1 MKPFSE
7 ELLAKLANA
16 TVAPPETRPRVLLGA
31 EEVDKARERAK
42 ATPGF
47 IDSLAEAAREASAS
61 EDLFGAEPELPYFC
75 QTPLRSLANA
85 AFILEDEAFAARALE
100 GVEVMFSFPPEE
112 WVARPHRPMR
122 CDHAMLNVASAIGI
136 STDLCASAWP
146 DDAVTSISERINAY
160 TVSRFLETW
169 EKQDAHWSS
178 PDYHWNWKI
187 MCCGEMGTA
196 ALACA
201 EEISNLDAV
210 LPAALAGC
218 LDILD
223 FVPPEGDWA
232 EGPGYWLGTLGHGVR
247 FGVGLKRATGGAVDL
262 FEHPAL
268 RITGDY
274 IVHVTEPDGQVYNFN
289 DNGISLGASLD
300 TLLLL
305 ASLRRRG
312 DWARTARASD
322 HATVERVIWDDPSLA
337 DAIPEA
343 TSRSYP
349 TTGVVTM
356 RSGWDEQA
364 TFVGLKSGSSA
375 VGHSQLDANSFV
387 VSSRGERLLI
397 DEGIWPYG
405 HDLGFFD
412 SAGGKRWNFD
422 GNGTIGHNTLMVDGE
437 GQRYGAGYPGRIV
450 SFDAG
455 GEVDVAVG
463 DATEAYGGKLTRY
476 LRTLAFLKPDVVLV
490 YDRVSSEEPRILEWL
505 FHHRAEVSGDERLT
519 EFRRNGVTLSLSRVI
534 PEHMECW
541 RMSDVKRTST
551 YTESNQHRP
560 KRVSVE
566 YRGFGPF
573 HPCREIEVLWAI
585 HAGDACDR
593 PEVEASAGDDGA
605 VTARAVFRDGNQRI
619 VTLPK

>member
-7 ELLAKLANA
+7 DLLAKLANA
-16 TVAPPETRPRVLLGA
+16 TVAPSETRPRVLLCA
-31 EEVDKARERAK
+31 EEVDGVRERARGI
-42 ATPGF
+42 PGF
-47 IDSLAEAAREASAS
+47 VDKLADTAREASGS

-136 STDLCASAWP
+136 STDLCASLWP
-146 DDAVTSISERINAY
+146 VDAAASISERINAY
-160 TVSRFLETW
+160 TVARFLETW

-178 PDYHWNWKI
+178 PGYHWNWKI

-196 ALACA
+196 AIACA
-201 EEISNLDAV
+201 EAISDLDAV
-210 LPAALAGC
+210 LRAALEGC

-232 EGPGYWLGTLGHGVR
+232 EGPGYWLGTLGHGVK
-247 FGVGLKRATGGAVDL
+247 FGVGLLRATGGAADL

-268 RITGDY
+268 RKTGDY

-289 DNGISLGASLD
+289 DNGIALGPSLD
-300 TLLLL
+300 YLLLL
-305 ASLRRRG
+305 ARLRRRG

-322 HATVERVIWDDPSLA
+322 HATVERLIWDDPTLV
-337 DAIPEA
+337 DAIPEE
-343 TSRSYP
+343 TSGSYP

-356 RSGWDEQA
+356 RSGWDDQA

-412 SAGGKRWNFD
+412 SGGGKRWNFD

-437 GQRYGAGYPGRIV
+437 GQRYGADYPGRIV
-450 SFDAG
+450 SFDG
-455 GEVDVAVG
+455 GEEVDVAVA
-463 DATEAYGGKLTRY
+463 DATAAYGGRLKRY
-476 LRTLAFLKPDVVLV
+476 RRALAFLKPDVLLV
-490 YDRVSSEEPRILEWL
+490 YDRVSSEEPRLFEWL
-505 FHHRAEVSGDERLT
+505 FHHRADVSGDERLT
-519 EFRRNGVTLSLSRVI
+519 RFTRNGATLSLSRVI

-541 RMSDVKRTST
+541 RTSDVRRTST
-551 YTESNQHRP
+551 YTESNQFRP

-566 YRGFGPF
+566 YRSYGPF

-585 HAGDACDR
+585 HVGDASER
-593 PEVEASAGDDGA
+593 PEVEGSVGDEAATVRVRFGDG
-605 VTARAVFRDGNQRI
+605 TERI
-619 VTLPK
+619 VTLPG

>member
-7 ELLAKLANA
+7 DLLEKLAKT
-16 TVAPPETRPRVLLGA
+16 TVAPPAARPRVLLGA
-31 EEVDKARERAK
+31 GEVDGVRERAR

-47 IDSLAEAAREASAS
+47 VDSLAEAAREASANQ
-61 EDLFGAEPELPYFC
+61 DLFGAEPELPYFC

-100 GVEVMFSFPPEE
+100 GVEAMFSFPPEE

-122 CDHAMLNVASAIGI
+122 CDHAMLNVASAIGV
-136 STDLCASAWP
+136 SMDLCSPLWTA
-146 DDAVTSISERINAY
+146 DAVASISERINAY
-160 TVSRFLETW
+160 TVARFLETW

-178 PDYHWNWKI
+178 PGYHWNWKI

-196 ALACA
+196 AIACA
-201 EEISNLDAV
+201 EAIADIEAV
-210 LPAALAGC
+210 LQAALAGC

-232 EGPGYWLGTLGHGVR
+232 EGPGYWLGTLGHGVK
-247 FGVGLKRATGGAVDL
+247 FGVGLRRATGGAVDL

-274 IVHVTEPDGQVYNFN
+274 IVHVTEPDGQIYNFN
-289 DNGISLGASLD
+289 DNGISLGPSLD
-300 TLLLL
+300 YLLLL
-305 ASLRRRG
+305 AKLNRRG

-322 HATVERVIWDDPSLA
+322 HATVERLIWDDPSLP
-337 DAIPEA
+337 DAIPVQ

-356 RSGWDEQA
+356 RSGWDGDA

-412 SAGGKRWNFD
+412 SDGGKRWNFD

-437 GQRYGAGYPGRIV
+437 GQRYGADYPGRIV

-455 GEVDVAVG
+455 RDVDVAVA
-463 DATEAYGGKLTRY
+463 DAAAAYAGRLKRY
-476 LRTLAFLKPDVVLV
+476 LRTLAFLKPDVALV
-490 YDRVSSEEPRILEWL
+490 WDRVSSEEPRLFEWL
-505 FHHRAEVSGDERLT
+505 FHHRADVSGDERLT
-519 EFRRNGVTLSLSRVI
+519 RFTRNGVSLSLSRVI

-541 RMSDVKRTST
+541 RTSDVRRASS
-551 YTESNQHRP
+551 YTESNQYQP

-566 YRGFGPF
+566 YRSYGPF
-573 HPCREIEVLWAI
+573 HPCREIEVLWGI
-585 HAGDACDR
+585 HVGDASNR
-593 PEVEASAGDDGA
+593 PEFDASVEG
-605 VTARAVFRDGNQRI
+605 VTATVRVRFGSGDERT
-619 VTLPK
+619 VKLPG

>member
-7 ELLAKLANA
+7 DLLAKLNNA

-31 EEVDKARERAK
+31 EEVAEVRRRAS

-47 IDSLAEAAREASAS
+47 VDRLVKEARAASEN
-61 EDLFGAEPELPYFC
+61 EDLFGAAPELPYFC

-85 AFILEDEAFAARALE
+85 AFITEDEVFAARALE

-122 CDHAMLNVASAIGI
+122 CDHAMLNVASAIG
-136 STDLCASAWP
+136 STMDLCSELWP
-146 DDAVTSISERINAY
+146 ADAVASISERINAY
-160 TVSRFLETW
+160 TVARFLETW
-169 EKQDAHWSS
+169 RNQDAHWSS

-196 ALACA
+196 AIACA
-201 EEISNLDAV
+201 EAISDFDAV
-210 LPAALAGC
+210 LRAALEGC

-232 EGPGYWLGTLGHGVR
+232 EGPGYWLGTLGHGVK
-247 FGVGLKRATGGAVDL
+247 FGVGLRRATGGAVNL

-268 RITGDY
+268 RETGDY

-289 DNGISLGASLD
+289 DNGISLGSSLD
-300 TLLLL
+300 YLLLL
-305 ASLRRRG
+305 ANLNRRG

-322 HATVERVIWDDPSLA
+322 HTTVERLIWDDPSLA
-337 DAIPEA
+337 DAIPNE

-356 RSGWDEQA
+356 RSGWDDQA

-387 VSSRGERLLI
+387 VTSRGERLLI

-405 HDLGFFD
+405 HALGFFD
-412 SAGGKRWNFD
+412 SDGGERWNFD
-422 GNGTIGHNTLMVDGE
+422 GNGTIGHNTVMVDGE
-437 GQRYGAGYPGRIV
+437 GQRYGADYPGRIV
-450 SFDAG
+450 SFERG
-455 GEVDVAVG
+455 EEVDVAVG
-463 DATEAYGGKLTRY
+463 DATAAYGRKLKQY

-490 YDRVSSEEPRILEWL
+490 YDRISSEEPRLLEWL
-505 FHHRAEVSGDERLT
+505 FHHRAEVYGDERLT
-519 EFRRNGVTLSLSRVI
+519 GFRRNGVTLSLSRVI

-541 RMSDVKRTST
+541 RMSDVKRTSM
-551 YTESNQHRP
+551 YTESNQYRP
-560 KRVSVE
+560 HRVSVE
-566 YRGFGPF
+566 YRSFGPF

-585 HAGDACDR
+585 HVGDASDR
-593 PEVEASAGDDGA
+593 PEVEASVGDR
-605 VTARAVFRDGNQRI
+605 TATVRVVSGCGNERS
-619 VTLPK
+619 VTLRK

>member
-7 ELLAKLANA
+7 DLLAKLANT

-31 EEVDKARERAK
+31 EEVDGVRERAR

-47 IDSLAEAAREASAS
+47 VDSLAEAAQEASAN
-61 EDLFGAEPELPYFC
+61 EDLFGSEPELPYFC

-122 CDHAMLNVASAIGI
+122 CDHAMLNVASAIGV
-136 STDLCASAWP
+136 SMDLCSPLWTA
-146 DDAVTSISERINAY
+146 DAVVSISERINTY
-160 TVSRFLETW
+160 TVARFLETW

-178 PDYHWNWKI
+178 PNYHWNWKI

-196 ALACA
+196 AIACA
-201 EEISNLDAV
+201 EAISDFDAV
-210 LPAALAGC
+210 MQAALAGC

-247 FGVGLKRATGGAVDL
+247 FGVGLRRATGGTVDL

-268 RITGDY
+268 RETGDY

-289 DNGISLGASLD
+289 DNGISLGSSLD
-300 TLLLL
+300 YLLLL
-305 ASLRRRG
+305 AKLNRRG

-322 HATVERVIWDDPSLA
+322 HATVERLIWDDPSVP
-337 DAIPEA
+337 DAIPDE

-356 RSGWDEQA
+356 RSGWENQA

-412 SAGGKRWNFD
+412 SDGGMRWNFD

-437 GQRYGAGYPGRIV
+437 GQRYGADYPGRIV

-455 GEVDVAVG
+455 REMDVAVADG
-463 DATEAYGGKLTRY
+463 TAAYGGRLKRY
-476 LRTLAFLKPDVVLV
+476 LRTLVFVKPDVVLV
-490 YDRVSSEEPRILEWL
+490 WDRVSSEEPRVLEWL
-505 FHHRAEVSGDERLT
+505 FHHRADVSGDERLT
-519 EFRRNGVTLSLSRVI
+519 RFTRNGVTLSLSRVI
-534 PEHMECW
+534 PEQMECW
-541 RMSDVKRTST
+541 RLSDVKRTST
-551 YTESNQHRP
+551 YTESNQFHP
-560 KRVSVE
+560 KRVSIE

-573 HPCREIEVLWAI
+573 HPCREIQVLWGI
-585 HAGDACDR
+585 HVGDASEL
-593 PEVEASAGDDGA
+593 PEFDAWVEEGA
-605 VTARAVFRDGNQRI
+605 ATVSVQFRDGDER
-619 VTLPK
+619 VVSLPE

>member
-7 ELLAKLANA
+7 ELLAKLNNA

-31 EEVDKARERAK
+31 EEVAEVRGRAR

-47 IDSLAEAAREASAS
+47 VDKLVESAREASGS
-61 EDLFGAEPELPYFC
+61 VDLFGPTPELPYFC

-85 AFILEDEAFAARALE
+85 AFILEDDAFAARALE
-100 GVEVMFSFPPEE
+100 GVEVMFSFPTDE

-122 CDHAMLNVASAIGI
+122 CDHAMLNVASAIGL
-136 STDLCASAWP
+136 TMDLCSSLWP
-146 DDAVTSISERINAY
+146 ADAVASISRRINAY
-160 TVSRFLETW
+160 TVARFLETW

-196 ALACA
+196 AISCA
-201 EEISNLDAV
+201 EAISDLDSV
-210 LPAALAGC
+210 LQAALEGC

-232 EGPGYWLGTLGHGVR
+232 EGPGYWLGTLGHGVK
-247 FGVGLKRATGGAVDL
+247 FGVGLKRATGGAVNL

-268 RITGDY
+268 RKTGDY

-289 DNGISLGASLD
+289 DNGISLGGSLD
-300 TLLLL
+300 YLLLL
-305 ASLRRRG
+305 ATLNRRG

-322 HATVERVIWDDPSLA
+322 HATVERLIWDDPSLA
-337 DAIPEA
+337 DEIPTETA
-343 TSRSYP
+343 RSYP

-356 RSGWDEQA
+356 RSGWDDRA

-387 VSSRGERLLI
+387 VTSRGERLLI

-405 HDLGFFD
+405 HALGFFD
-412 SAGGKRWNFD
+412 SDGGGRWNFD

-437 GQRYGAGYPGRIV
+437 GQRYGADYPGRIV
-450 SFDAG
+450 SFERG
-455 GEVDVAVG
+455 EEVDVAVG
-463 DATEAYGGKLTRY
+463 DATAAYGGKLKRY
-476 LRTLAFLKPDVVLV
+476 LRTLAYVKPDVVLV
-490 YDRVSSEEPRILEWL
+490 YDRVSSEEPRLLEWL

-534 PEHMECW
+534 PEEAECW
-541 RMSDVKRTST
+541 RLSDVKRTSM
-551 YTESNQHRP
+551 YTESNQYRP
-560 KRVSVE
+560 HRVSVE

-585 HAGDACDR
+585 HVGDASDR
-593 PEVEASAGDDGA
+593 PEVEASMGDQ
-605 VTARAVFRDGNQRI
+605 TATVRVVFGGGNERS
-619 VTLPK
+619 VTLTK

>member
-7 ELLAKLANA
+7 DLLAKLANA
-16 TVAPPETRPRVLLGA
+16 TVAPSETRPRVLLGA
-31 EEVDKARERAK
+31 DEVDGVRERAK
-42 ATPGF
+42 GIPGF
-47 IDSLAEAAREASAS
+47 VDKLAEAAREASAS
-61 EDLFGAEPELPYFC
+61 EDLFAADPELPYFC
-75 QTPLRSLANA
+75 QTPLRALANA

-136 STDLCASAWP
+136 STDLCVSLWP
-146 DDAVTSISERINAY
+146 ADAVASISERINAY
-160 TVSRFLETW
+160 TVARFLETW

-178 PDYHWNWKI
+178 PGYHWNWKI

-196 ALACA
+196 AIACA
-201 EEISNLDAV
+201 EAISDLDAV
-210 LPAALAGC
+210 LRAALEGC

-232 EGPGYWLGTLGHGVR
+232 EGPGYWLGTLGHGVK
-247 FGVGLKRATGGAVDL
+247 FGVGLRRATEGAVDL

-268 RITGDY
+268 RKTGDY

-289 DNGISLGASLD
+289 DNGIALGPSLD
-300 TLLLL
+300 YLLLL
-305 ASLRRRG
+305 ARLRRRG

-322 HATVERVIWDDPSLA
+322 HATVERLIWDDPTLA
-337 DAIPEA
+337 DAIPEE
-343 TSRSYP
+343 TSGSYP

-356 RSGWDEQA
+356 RSGWDDQA

-412 SAGGKRWNFD
+412 SGGGKRWNFD

-437 GQRYGAGYPGRIV
+437 GQRYGDEYPGRIV
-450 SFDAG
+450 SFDG
-455 GEVDVAVG
+455 GDDVDVAVG
-463 DATEAYGGKLTRY
+463 DATAAYGGRLKRY
-476 LRTLAFLKPDVVLV
+476 LRTLAFLKPDVLLV
-490 YDRVSSEEPRILEWL
+490 YDRVSSEEPRLFEWL
-505 FHHRAEVSGDERLT
+505 FHHRADVSGDERLT
-519 EFRRNGVTLSLSRVI
+519 RFTRNGVTLSLSRVI

-541 RMSDVKRTST
+541 RMSDVRRTST
-551 YTESNQHRP
+551 YTESNQFRP

-566 YRGFGPF
+566 YRSYGPF

-585 HAGDACDR
+585 HVGDASDR
-593 PEVEASAGDDGA
+593 PEVEASVGDGA
-605 VTARAVFRDGNQRI
+605 ATVRVAFRNGNERI
-619 VTLPK
+619 VTLAR

>member
-7 ELLAKLANA
+7 DLLAKLANV
-16 TVAPPETRPRVLLGA
+16 TVAPPVPRPRVLLVA
-31 EEVDKARERAK
+31 DEVDGVRERAR

-47 IDSLAEAAREASAS
+47 VDSLAEAARGASAN
-61 EDLFGAEPELPYFC
+61 EDLFGAVPELPYFC

-136 STDLCASAWP
+136 SMDLCSTVWP
-146 DDAVTSISERINAY
+146 EDAVASISERINAY
-160 TVSRFLETW
+160 TVARFLETW

-178 PDYHWNWKI
+178 PNYHWNWKI

-196 ALACA
+196 AIACA
-201 EEISNLDAV
+201 EAISDFDAV
-210 LPAALAGC
+210 LHAALAGC

-232 EGPGYWLGTLGHGVR
+232 EGPGYWLGTLGHGVK
-247 FGVGLKRATGGAVDL
+247 FGVGLHRATGGVVNL

-268 RITGDY
+268 RETGDY

-289 DNGISLGASLD
+289 DNGISLGSSLD
-300 TLLLL
+300 YLLLL
-305 ASLRRRG
+305 AKLNHRG

-322 HATVERVIWDDPSLA
+322 HATVERLIWDDPSVS
-337 DAIPEA
+337 DAIPAE
-343 TSRSYP
+343 TSRCYP

-356 RSGWDEQA
+356 RSGWDDRA
-364 TFVGLKSGSSA
+364 TFVGMKSGSSA

-437 GQRYGAGYPGRIV
+437 GQRYGAEYPGRIV
-450 SFDAG
+450 SFDG
-455 GEVDVAVG
+455 GTDVDVAVA
-463 DATEAYGGKLTRY
+463 DAAAAYGGRLKQY
-476 LRTLAFLKPDVVLV
+476 LRTLAFVKPDVVLV
-490 YDRVSSEEPRILEWL
+490 WDRVSSEEPRVLEWL
-505 FHHRAEVSGDERLT
+505 FHHRADVSGDERLT
-519 EFRRNGVTLSLSRVI
+519 RFTRNGVTLSLSRVI
-534 PEHMECW
+534 PEEMECW
-541 RMSDVKRTST
+541 RMSDVKRTSA
-551 YTESNQHRP
+551 YTESNQFQP

-566 YRGFGPF
+566 YRSFGPF
-573 HPCREIEVLWAI
+573 HPCREIQVLWGI
-585 HAGDACDR
+585 HVGGASDR
-593 PEVEASAGDDGA
+593 PEFDASVEEG
-605 VTARAVFRDGNQRI
+605 RATVRVQFRDGNERI
-619 VTLPK
+619 VNLPE

>member
-7 ELLAKLANA
+7 DLLAKLANT
-16 TVAPPETRPRVLLGA
+16 TVAPPVSRPRVLLGA
-31 EEVDKARERAK
+31 EEVDGVRKRAR

-47 IDSLAEAAREASAS
+47 VDSLVEAARGASAND
-61 EDLFGAEPELPYFC
+61 DLFGADPELPYFC

-136 STDLCASAWP
+136 STDLCSPLWTA
-146 DDAVTSISERINAY
+146 DAVASISERVNAY
-160 TVSRFLETW
+160 TVARFLETW

-178 PDYHWNWKI
+178 PSYHWNWKI

-196 ALACA
+196 AIACA
-201 EEISNLDAV
+201 EAISDLDAV
-210 LPAALAGC
+210 MRASLAGC

-232 EGPGYWLGTLGHGVR
+232 EGPGYWLGTLGHGVK
-247 FGVGLKRATGGAVDL
+247 FGIGLRRATGGAVDL
-262 FEHPAL
+262 FQHPAL
-268 RITGDY
+268 RETGDY

-289 DNGISLGASLD
+289 DNGISLGPSLD
-300 TLLLL
+300 YLLLL
-305 ASLRRRG
+305 ANLNRRG

-322 HATVERVIWDDPSLA
+322 HATVERLVWDDPSLE
-337 DAIPEA
+337 DAIPGE

-356 RSGWDEQA
+356 RSGWDDQA

-412 SAGGKRWNFD
+412 SGGGKRWNFD

-437 GQRYGAGYPGRIV
+437 GQRYGADYPGRIV
-450 SFDAG
+450 SFDG
-455 GEVDVAVG
+455 SEEVDVTVA
-463 DATEAYGGKLTRY
+463 DATAAYGGRLKQY
-476 LRTLAFLKPDVVLV
+476 LRTLAFLKPDVLLV
-490 YDRVSSEEPRILEWL
+490 YDRVSSEEPRLFEWL
-505 FHHRAEVSGDERLT
+505 FHHRADVSGDERLT
-519 EFRRNGVTLSLSRVI
+519 EFTRNGVTLSLTRVI

-551 YTESNQHRP
+551 YTESNQFQPR
-560 KRVSVE
+560 RVGVE
-566 YRGFGPF
+566 YRSFGHF
-573 HPCREIEVLWAI
+573 HPCREIHVLWGI
-585 HAGDACDR
+585 HVGDASDR
-593 PEVEASAGDDGA
+593 PEFDASIEGTAATVRVLFGDGDER
-605 VTARAVFRDGNQRI
+605 VVSLS
-619 VTLPK
+619 V